1 MSDAFDGH
9 LSDSQEPEDLR
20 ELERRLDVD
29 AALWSAGLPAAE
41 RAIERARQTPYTQ
54 TRSAADTDRAVYLPV
69 SSPRVERH
77 ALSMRG
83 TDSMPMQRVRA
94 FGAVAAAVVVV
105 ALLAVL
111 FMSFGGGKHHT
122 TGLVGCGGSS
132 CATGTPDSATPTAA
146 VSPYSRYV
154 TNIVLANGVDSN
166 GQPIGP
172 TDSFLVNQQV
182 FVVMRVDN
190 PPPGTHQVVAMW
202 YFNGA
207 SIVAGDT
214 QQTVTGSRNV
224 YFSVRL
230 DGPGTG
236 TVRILWDPP
245 YSNPGTDP
253 SDPHIVATIDF
264 MVYTTLPAATPA
276 PGATPT
282 ANPAG
287 PQGPTPTPV
296 STPISTP
303 TPTTPSAG

>member
-41 RAIERARQTPYTQ
+41 RAIERARRTPYTQ
-54 TRSAADTDRAVYLPV
+54 TRSAADTERAVYLPV

-94 FGAVAAAVVVV
+94 FGAVATAVVVV

-190 PPPGTHQVVAMW
+190 PPPGQHTVAVRW
-202 YFNGA
+202 FLGDSALQLPGGEKTSNTVNG
-207 SIVAGDT
+207 SE
-214 QQTVTGSRNV
+214 NV
-224 YFSVRL
+224 WFALNYTS
-230 DGPGTG
+230 PGKG

-245 YSNPGTDP
+245 AGDEGTN
-253 SDPHIVATIDF
+253 
-264 MVYTTLPAATPA
+264 L
-276 PGATPT
+276 
-282 ANPAG
+282 
-287 PQGPTPTPV
+287 
-296 STPISTP
+296 
-303 TPTTPSAG
+303 